1 MILQSP
7 CVQRP
12 GPNRVDVELFLK
24 QCDQSRLETLLRT
37 VQQRLGSPEERL
49 GDVECAQLIVH
60 QMNNRLTAQR
70 ADDIMRQLDAAGF
83 PPDPRNETK
92 T

>member
-7 CVQRP
+7 CAERP

-24 QCDQSRLETLLRT
+24 QCSQPHLETLLRT
-37 VQQRLGSPEERL
+37 VQLRLGSPEERL
-49 GDVECAQLIVH
+49 GDVDCAQMIVH

-70 ADDIMRQLDAAGF
+70 VDDIMRQLDEAGF
-83 PPDPRNETK
+83 PPDPLPGGK
-92 T
+92 S